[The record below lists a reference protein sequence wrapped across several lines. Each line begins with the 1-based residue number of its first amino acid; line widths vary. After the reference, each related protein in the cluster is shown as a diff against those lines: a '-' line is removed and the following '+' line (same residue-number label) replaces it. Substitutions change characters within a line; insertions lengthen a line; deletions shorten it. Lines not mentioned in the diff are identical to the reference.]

1 MTATTVGNA
10 VYKAAVLR
18 GATAERPA
26 IIRKVGAFLKE
37 IDDEAQVE
45 LVCRW
50 LVGRAGRSFQ
60 PHRHLTWDTYGF
72 QRDTIGAELPDDAGV
87 WVWKLWEYEQAL
99 LSNGDDDAGRLA
111 DETRRSIGY
120 WLSRWS
126 DALVGQDLDERDRAR
141 TMLSALART
150 RGHVVD

>member
-1 MTATTVGNA
+1 MTATTVGDA
-10 VYKAAVLR
+10 VYRAAVLR

-26 IIRKVGAFLKE
+26 FIRKAGMFLKE
-37 IDDEAQVE
+37 IEDEAQVE

-50 LVGRAGRSFQ
+50 LVKRAGRSFK

-72 QRDTIGAELPDDAGV
+72 QRDAIGAELPDDAGV
-87 WVWKLWEYEQAL
+87 WAWKLWEYEQAL
-99 LSNGDDDAGRLA
+99 LSNDDDDAGRLA
-111 DETRRSIGY
+111 NETRRSIGY
-120 WLSRWS
+120 WLGRWD